1 LRGEVIRVF
10 GLFFEYLHLRD
21 IFVVLVKGQLAHQQ
35 RVEYDAETPDIHLFS
50 RILLALQHLGRT
62 VAHGPAPCLQVV
74 GLALVLS
81 CKAKVDQLD
90 VAVLVEQDV
99 FEFQVAVD
107 AGLVVDVCD
116 GAD

>member
-1 LRGEVIRVF
+1 
-10 GLFFEYLHLRD
+10 
-21 IFVVLVKGQLAHQQ
+21 
-35 RVEYDAETPDIHLFS
+35 
-50 RILLALQHLGRT
+50 
-62 VAHGPAPCLQVV
+62 LQVV

-81 CKAKVDQLD
+81 CEAKVDQLD